1 MDRLVPSDGR
11 EAVRHASRYRHGLKS
26 CSFHL
31 VPATF
36 LIFLFLRLSPSRP
49 ADVFAVPTA
58 AAAATRAALHP
69 RSACTISA
77 VKADSPHR
85 TSRPAKGIREGEDE
99 TAHKLH
105 WSRQEVR
112 VHVYLCTRM
121 RIYSLQLMNTLY
133 VDVCMYID
141 TCTSRFVCTAELL
154 TIRKF

>member
-11 EAVRHASRYRHGLKS
+11 EAVRHASRYRHCLKS
-26 CSFHL
+26 GSVHR

-49 ADVFAVPTA
+49 ADVFAVPAA
-58 AAAATRAALHP
+58 AAAATRTALHH

-85 TSRPAKGIREGEDE
+85 TSRPAKGIRGGEEE
-99 TAHKLH
+99 TAQKLH

-121 RIYSLQLMNTLY
+121 RIQSLQLTNTLY
-133 VDVCMYID
+133 VYVCMCID
-141 TCTSRFVCTAELL
+141 TYISRDFCVQLSC
-154 TIRKF
+154 